1 MKKHLLMKTLLVA
14 LVCLVGGMS
23 SVWAQDPTPVY
34 FNDFSSA
41 DGLTIQGSGSFTT
54 DADSRF
60 DKVFSNAASASPR
73 TNYLLLP
80 STVFS
85 AFTDAG
91 GKTAMTISFWVNAKN
106 AGAAS
111 AYTYAPLF
119 AAYSAAPN
127 PDNSSPM
134 ICLQSRGTMQ
144 INNNGWCDF
153 VPAQN
158 KDGKNNV
165 YNTNAWEVDGT
176 HTSEYTSGGNWL
188 DDSNWHLYTM
198 TLTASQATIYLDGI
212 VKNQWNLDGTDG
224 QYVSSMF
231 TKSATNLTYVC
242 LGGNQAWNLGDNDAA
257 FMFDDFAVYDVAL
270 TPAQIN
276 RIIKAKIGYTTV
288 TYDFTSYSAKTLAN
302 SGTRG
307 HSGTV
312 NCNYASNLPEVNNR
326 FAFQFA
332 DGSLLPQITNE
343 GLYFPRSSGDHVAVV
358 GLQTTDK
365 IKINFTA
372 GAIMVRG
379 AVPDYTAVTS
389 DWTTY
394 TTGTQINMAANV
406 NLLFQ
411 AKTLC
416 KISSIVIK
424 TTTTET
430 MTAPSVTSE
439 ANGSARTVTITNGA
453 SNLLAPVTTYY
464 TTDGSTPTA
473 SSTKYTGPF
482 DVTETTTIKAITISS
497 SSVETASAVTIE
509 VIDMDAVDVP
519 TAAITAVNGINR
531 TVTFSCTTEGA
542 ALSYST
548 DNGANYTSGTSLVIS
563 TDTYIKVKATKGLA
577 SAESENTLF
586 EAGTEVVL
594 NTPTWTKTG
603 YSAGVSTVTLADD
616 QSAKLLSPASTI
628 KYKIDDGEE
637 QTYSTAINVSDGKTL
652 KYWSVAAG
660 YTDSPEG
667 SVFAAAPNS
676 DVVIVS
682 ENYVGVVSSDNN
694 LSLAAGEGYRQMY
707 YNEGANLVSGSLLAS
722 NINSGV
728 YYMMYRANGL
738 YSASGWNLA
747 IPNLQAGDYIT
758 INGITGNAA
767 FEINSASN
775 LTADLWNTTAGSKY
789 CYTVNSD
796 GQVTFTMA
804 RYGYLQSITIQRA
817 SVSVPVTLD
826 AGGYATFASPY
837 ALDVAS
843 MTASSGDVTAYKA
856 AVDGTVA
863 KFTALDQTIPANTGI
878 LLKGDAN
885 ATVTI
890 PAVASGTA
898 VDGNVFQV
906 NPTGAALV
914 ADDANYYFAMKK
926 DETTLTFAPFAPEGF
941 AFPASKAYLKVS
953 KTNFGGSARELSIS
967 FDDDVTSI
975 RSIDN
980 GKLAKDNYYDLQGR
994 KVAQPQKGLYIVNGR
1009 KVVVK

>member
-1 MKKHLLMKTLLVA
+1 MKTLLVA
-14 LVCLVGGMS
+14 LVCLVGGTS

-34 FNDFSSA
+34 FNDFSST
-41 DGLTIQGSGSFTT
+41 DGLTIEGTGSFTT
-54 DADSRF
+54 DADTRF

-73 TNYLLLP
+73 TNYLRLP

-85 AFTDAG
+85 AFTDDG
-91 GKTAMTISFWVNAKN
+91 GKTEMTISFWVNAKN
-106 AGAAS
+106 AGAAN

-127 PDNSSPM
+127 TNNSSPM
-134 ICLQSRGTMQ
+134 ICLQSRGLMQ
-144 INNNGWCDF
+144 INNNGWCNFD
-153 VPAQN
+153 PAQN

-165 YNTNAWEVDGT
+165 YNTNAWEVDGN

-198 TLTASQATIYLDGI
+198 TLTASQATIYLDG
-212 VKNQWNLDGTDG
+212 VLKNQWNLDGTDG
-224 QYVSSMF
+224 QYVSGMF

-242 LGGNQAWNLGDNDAA
+242 LGGNQAWDLADNDAA
-257 FMFDDFAVYDVAL
+257 FMFDDFAVYDAAL

-276 RIIKAKIGYTTV
+276 RIIKTKIGYTTV
-288 TYDFTSYSAKTLAN
+288 TYDIDALSAVGNLTLAGTRSANPKSVDMFLPTNCAGLMNRFVFQNADTWNINASGLGNTNTAKGRHFAILSMNDGDKLAITYIDSDGSTAATYKTRNVGAFASLDDYTSLTSGQYYSA
-302 SGTRG
+302 
-307 HSGTV
+307 
-312 NCNYASNLPEVNNR
+312 
-326 FAFQFA
+326 
-332 DGSLLPQITNE
+332 
-343 GLYFPRSSGDHVAVV
+343 SSGIAMFEIRYGARVSE
-358 GLQTTDK
+358 
-365 IKINFTA
+365 IK
-372 GAIMVRG
+372 V
-379 AVPDYTAVTS
+379 
-389 DWTTY
+389 
-394 TTGTQINMAANV
+394 
-406 NLLFQ
+406 
-411 AKTLC
+411 
-416 KISSIVIK
+416 K
-424 TTTTET
+424 TTATET
-430 MTAPSVTSE
+430 MTAPSISSE
-439 ANGSARTVTITNGA
+439 ASGSARTVTITDGT
-453 SNLLAPVTTYY
+453 SSLFAPVTTYY

-482 DVTETTTIKAITISS
+482 DVTVTTTIKAITISS
-497 SSVETASAVTIE
+497 SSVETASAVTTE
-509 VIDMDAVDVP
+509 LIDMDAVDVP

-548 DNGANYTSGTSLVIS
+548 DNGANYTTGTSLVIS
-563 TDTYIKVKATKGLA
+563 TNTYIKVKATKGLA

-586 EAGTEVVL
+586 EAGTEIVL

-603 YSAGVSTVTLADD
+603 YTAGVSTVTLADD

-660 YTDSPEG
+660 YTDSPKG

-682 ENYVGVVSSDNN
+682 ENYVGVVSSDNT
-694 LSLAAGEGYRQMY
+694 LSLADGEGYRQMY
-707 YNEGANLVSGSLLAS
+707 YNEGADLVSGSLLAS
-722 NINSGV
+722 NINSGAN
-728 YYMMYRANGL
+728 YMMYRANGL
-738 YSASGWNLA
+738 YPASGWNLA

-758 INGITGNAA
+758 FNGITGNAA
-767 FEINSASN
+767 FVINSASN

-817 SVSVPVTLD
+817 SVSVTLD
-826 AGGYATFASPY
+826 AGGYATFAYPY
-837 ALDVAS
+837 ALNVAS
-843 MTASSGDVTAYKA
+843 MTASSGNVTAYKA

-863 KFTALDQTIPANTGI
+863 KFTALAQTIPANTGI

-890 PAVASGTA
+890 PPVASGTA

-926 DETTLTFAPFAPEGF
+926 DAATLTFAPFTPEGF

-953 KTNFGGSARELSIS
+953 KTNFVGGGARELSIS
-967 FDDDVTSI
+967 FDEDVTGI

-994 KVAQPQKGLYIVNGR
+994 KVAQPQKGLYIVNGK
-1009 KVVVK
+1009 KVVLK

>member
-1 MKKHLLMKTLLVA
+1 M
-14 LVCLVGGMS
+14 
-23 SVWAQDPTPVY
+23 WATDVPAPVY
-34 FNDFSSA
+34 FNDFSSTT
-41 DGLTIQGSGSFTT
+41 GLTQVGSGEFIT
-54 DADSRF
+54 DGDARF
-60 DKVFSNAASASPR
+60 GQIYHNNPVKNKTAR
-73 TNYLLLP
+73 TNYLKLP
-80 STVFS
+80 ADVLTHSGTSNEMTIGFWVNMKDASGENFFQSAVFS
-85 AFTDAG
+85 AYATSSQGENNGSPMFRCSAKGVMQLNNGDGHWSDFTKEENDVEAK
-91 GKTAMTISFWVNAKN
+91 KTAGNTESTAYLDDAKWHY
-106 AGAAS
+106 
-111 AYTYAPLF
+111 YTVTLT
-119 AAYSAAPN
+119 S
-127 PDNSSPM
+127 
-134 ICLQSRGTMQ
+134 
-144 INNNGWCDF
+144 
-153 VPAQN
+153 N
-158 KDGKNNV
+158 KGV
-165 YNTNAWEVDGT
+165 IYVDGT
-176 HTSEYTSGGNWL
+176 VVNSW
-188 DDSNWHLYTM
+188 
-198 TLTASQATIYLDGI
+198 TLSDNTIIPAFFTTAAANGYP
-212 VKNQWNLDGTDG
+212 V
-224 QYVSSMF
+224 
-231 TKSATNLTYVC
+231 VC
-242 LGGNQAWNLGDNDAA
+242 LGGNQSWNWNDWDAS
-257 FMFDDFAVYDVAL
+257 FGYDDFAVYDEAL
-270 TPAQIN
+270 TPAQIEK
-276 RIIKAKIGYTTV
+276 IIETKLYTTV

-424 TTTTET
+424 TNTAET

-464 TTDGSTPTA
+464 TTNGSAPTA

-482 DVTETTTIKAITISS
+482 DVTETTTIKAITISN
-497 SSVETASAVTIE
+497 SSVETASAVTTE
-509 VIDMDAVDVP
+509 VIDMDVVDVP

-531 TVTFSCTTEGA
+531 TVTFSCATEGA

-548 DNGANYTSGTSLVIS
+548 DNGANYTTGTSLVIS
-563 TDTYIKVKATKGLA
+563 TNTYIKVKATKGLA

-586 EAGTEVVL
+586 EAGTEIVL
-594 NTPTWTKTG
+594 NTPTWTKTS

-660 YTDSPEG
+660 YTDSPKG

-817 SVSVPVTLD
+817 SVSVTLD

-837 ALDVAS
+837 ALNVAS

-863 KFTALDQTIPANTGI
+863 KFTALDQSIPANTGI

-890 PAVASGTA
+890 PVVASGTA

-906 NPTGAALV
+906 NPTGAALG

-926 DETTLTFAPFAPEGF
+926 DEATLTFAPFTPEGF